1 MFVSIPVPIS
11 VSLAGL
17 LSQRLLPHLS
27 EAFKVLF
34 LHGFEAP
41 LRPGQWGQNYLT
53 LDFGSLNHDTLGNSV
68 GLSKSN
74 WTVYWMLLPQ
84 SIFRLLNAQWGLL
97 W

>member
-1 MFVSIPVPIS
+1 MFVSIPVPVS

-17 LSQRLLPHLS
+17 LSQRLLPHLN

-34 LHGFEAP
+34 LHGVVAR
-41 LRPGQWGQNYLT
+41 LLHVQWSQNYLT
-53 LDFGSLNHDTLGNSV
+53 LDFGSLTHDTVGNSV
-68 GLSKSN
+68 GLSKRN
-74 WTVYWMLLPQ
+74 WAVYWMLLPQ